1 MKNIRLYLCGML
13 ADIQASVDSEF
24 DFPVNWSFEDFSE
37 PTAIRNS
44 WTNNVTLKG
53 TKRNNEIFGHIY
65 LDDRVIDVNSTGIMA
80 DFNPNRRVD
89 FRLYI
94 DDILEQ
100 TGYMQLTNVRR
111 EKGQVLYDCTFYG
124 GIGDFF
130 YSLDTDD
137 VTGETRKLSD
147 LHWGVKGTD
156 GNELPAASEFDF
168 TMSKEFVKE
177 NWDRLKNG
185 TDDGTIHSYINF
197 APIYNGQ
204 STLDTTNNIL
214 VNSMDSPL
222 FAEDKSKAGYDGY
235 FLAKTDNVV
244 DEWGSRDL
252 RSYMQRPALRISK
265 LFDVIGK
272 AENNGGY
279 EVKLDRTFFNKDN
292 PYYAKTYVLL
302 PKITAP
308 EDSNDTLPYSSA
320 VKKSLFTMGGSSDPI
335 SVLSNIEVNNTE
347 SITSDLGVIDL
358 SKIERRYKASMSLKY
373 ELSFQL
379 KDATA
384 TDRKQLWMG
393 LIYDRNGETVEE
405 ITAIQM
411 SAECRN
417 ADTGQVL
424 FTTGLKGIGTGPLY
438 QVFSKGNTVIGT
450 FDRGEDGI
458 YRFSEQLD
466 FGLSI
471 PAAPARI
478 EMVVYAEK
486 LPAGDEHLGLGYHDG
501 TSSHWFDGTFT
512 MKLVD
517 GELSVPRSTGM
528 GSGVK
533 VNKQML
539 FNSEDN
545 VSVLD
550 FVLSYSKKMGLV
562 WVKDELSRSVKVMSR
577 NRFFSMGK
585 TYGIDG
591 FIDHGRERDMQ
602 PLLFDSRFYLFRD
615 RECDD
620 YYSSLYRK
628 KYGKEYGQQR
638 VDTGYPFNTDT
649 NDENADNIYA
659 AMVEANP
666 NSSQN
671 CSWYAGEE
679 RLGSWAAGLQDSLS
693 TWENGKVVSFN
704 TDLKSKMTNRVW
716 YSLDAGRDWTH
727 RPASV
732 GDNNR
737 EGNVDYSI
745 VFFTGFEQAK
755 DTDGP
760 LPFMLTDDVDEMYV
774 LSDNPCVLYTQ
785 SEWNKAGQRIAY
797 KVTEIPHF
805 SRWIM
810 NADMVEYSL
819 DWGKPLE
826 IFVNNVFYPEDVG
839 LYGRFWKSM
848 IRDQYNVNARKL
860 TLYLDLRR
868 ANVNGLFLGNIFR
881 FGNSQ
886 WVLNEIEEYDL
897 TKSEPTKC
905 TFVRVNTL
913 ESYTEGQHW
922 D

>member
-24 DFPVNWSFEDFSE
+24 DFPLNWSFEDFSE

-94 DDILEQ
+94 DNILEQ
-100 TGYMQLTNVRR
+100 TGYMQLTNVRTN
-111 EKGQVLYDCTFYG
+111 KGMVEYDCTFYG

-147 LHWGVKGTD
+147 LHWGVKDSKGQ
-156 GNELPAASEFDF
+156 ELPAESEFDF
-168 TMSKEFVKE
+168 TMGKEFVKE
-177 NWDRLKNG
+177 NWDKLKNG
-185 TDDGTIHSYINF
+185 TDDGTIHSFINF

-204 STLDTTNNIL
+204 STVDATDNIL
-214 VNSMDSPL
+214 VNSMDSTL
-222 FAEDKSKAGYDGY
+222 FAEDKTKPGYEGY
-235 FLAKTDNVV
+235 FLAKTDNTV

-265 LFDVIGK
+265 LFDAIGK
-272 AENNGGY
+272 SENNGGY
-279 EVKLDRTFFNKDN
+279 EIELDKTFFNENN
-292 PYYAKTYVLL
+292 PYYAKTYILF
-302 PKITAP
+302 PKISTP
-308 EDSNDTLPYSSA
+308 EDSTDTLPYSSS
-320 VKKSLFTMGGSSDPI
+320 VKKNSFTMGGTSDPI
-335 SVLSNIEVNNTE
+335 SVLSNIEVNNTD

-358 SKIERRYKASMSLKY
+358 SKIERRYKATMSLKY

-379 KDATA
+379 KDPTA
-384 TDRKQLWMG
+384 TDRKQLWTDLSHVPG
-393 LIYDRNGETVEE
+393 QGAIDEN
-405 ITAIQM
+405 TAIEM
-411 SAECRN
+411 VVNCKD

-424 FTTGLKGIGTGPLY
+424 FSTDKKAVTTGYMPGYINVK
-438 QVFSKGNTVIGT
+438 GT
-450 FDRGEDGI
+450 FDRTDDATGT
-458 YRFSEQLD
+458 YSFSQPIEFSLAV
-466 FGLSI
+466 
-471 PAAPARI
+471 PAAPKRI
-478 EMVVYAEK
+478 EIEVKAVKIPDNLATK
-486 LPAGDEHLGLGYHDG
+486 GLGYG
-501 TSSHWFDGTFT
+501 LGYVSHWFDGTFT

-533 VNKQML
+533 VNKKML

-562 WVKDELSRSVKVMSR
+562 WVKDELTRSVRVMSR

-591 FIDHGRERDMQ
+591 FIDNGEERNMQ

-666 NSSQN
+666 NASQN

-679 RLGSWAAGLQDSLS
+679 RLGSWASGIQDSLS
-693 TWENGKVVSFN
+693 TWEDGKVVSFN
-704 TDLKSKMTNRVW
+704 VELKSKMTNRVW
-716 YSLDAGRDWTH
+716 YSLDMGRDWTH

-732 GDNNR
+732 GDNNK

-745 VFFTGFEQAK
+745 VFFTGFETAT
-755 DTDGP
+755 DTDGE
-760 LPFMLTDDVDEMYV
+760 LPFMLTDDTDEMYV

-797 KVTEIPHF
+797 RLTELPHF
-805 SRWIM
+805 SKWIM
-810 NADMVEYSL
+810 NGDVVEYSM

-826 IFVNNVFYPEDVG
+826 IFVNNVYYPEDVG

-860 TLYLDLRR
+860 TVYLDLRR

-886 WVLNEIEEYDL
+886 WILNEIEEYDL
-897 TKSEPTKC
+897 TKSESTKC
-905 TFVRVNTL
+905 TFIRINTL
-913 ESYTEGQHW
+913 ESYTEGQYW